1 MLNEKKI
8 SQALEK
14 QKVLSDSEI
23 QEAVKGARAE
33 KLPLDQY
40 LLKHNVVSESLL
52 YETLAEATGVPF
64 INLETQAIRRD
75 ILQLLPEPIVQVHRV
90 VAFEKNAREIKL
102 ATLDADDLQT
112 FDFIR
117 KKTGLTP
124 RIFLT
129 TPASITAAL
138 KLYHRGLKAEFKEMS
153 QEHPAAT
160 GAGGE
165 EKDLKSFA
173 EDLPV
178 VRVVDTLLEYAIFE
192 GASDIHLEPS
202 EGDSTV
208 RYRIDGI
215 LRDVMTLPKGLHP
228 GVVARI
234 KILSNL
240 KLDEHRLPQDGRFKI
255 STEDKRIAFRVSIL
269 PVFDG
274 EKVVLRLLNE
284 SARILTLDQLGLQ
297 PKPLEVL
304 KQNIRKPHGM
314 ILVTGPTGSGKT
326 TTLYT
331 ILQVLNTPG
340 VNISTVEDPVEYR
353 MQRVNQTQ
361 VNAKIGLT
369 FANGLRSLLRQDP
382 NIIMVGEIRDAETA
396 EMSTQAALTGHLVL
410 STLHTNDA
418 VTALPRLRDMKVP
431 NFLIAST
438 TNAVMAQRL
447 VRKIC
452 SSCIES
458 YTLNKKAVEDLA
470 KQLNIETVLKALET
484 SGQILSSKQGLSDI
498 LFYRGRGCKQCGDTG
513 YRGRIGIYEILEVDK
528 KFGELILI
536 DTSAEGLRAAARAQ
550 GMLSMLE
557 DGFIK
562 AKEGQTTI
570 EEVLRVTKE

>member
-1 MLNEKKI
+1 MLTENKI
-8 SQALEK
+8 TQVLEK
-14 QKVLSDSEI
+14 QKILSAADI
-23 QEAVKGARAE
+23 TEAASRARTE
-33 KLPLDQY
+33 NLPLEQY
-40 LLKHNVVSESLL
+40 VVKHNLVSESIL
-52 YETLAEATGVPF
+52 YEALAEAAGVPF
-64 INLETQAIRRD
+64 INLTGQVIRRD
-75 ILQLLPEPIVQVHRV
+75 ILSLIPEPIVQVHKL
-90 VAFEKNAREIKL
+90 VAFDKTAHELKL
-102 ATLDADDLQT
+102 ATLDPDDLQT

-129 TPASITAAL
+129 HPASIDHAL
-138 KLYHRGLKAEFKEMS
+138 KLYHRGLKAEFKEIAETS
-153 QEHPAAT
+153 PGSAED
-160 GAGGE
+160 
-165 EKDLKSFA
+165 KDLKQIA
-173 EDLPV
+173 QDLPV

-192 GASDIHLEPS
+192 GASDIHLEPG
-202 EGDSTV
+202 EGDSVV

-215 LRDVMTLPKGLHP
+215 LRDVMTLPRALNP

-255 STEDKRIAFRVSIL
+255 TTEDKRIAFRVSIL

-284 SARILTLDQLGLQ
+284 STQILSLDQLGLQ
-297 PKPLEVL
+297 PGPLEIL
-304 KQNIRKPHGM
+304 KRNIKKPHGM

-353 MQRVNQTQ
+353 MPRVNQTQ
-361 VNAKIGLT
+361 VNPKIGLT
-369 FANGLRSLLRQDP
+369 FASGLRALLRQDP
-382 NIIMVGEIRDAETA
+382 NIIMVGEIRDADTA
-396 EMSTQAALTGHLVL
+396 EMATQAALTGHLVL
-410 STLHTNDA
+410 STLHTNDS
-418 VTALPRLRDMKVP
+418 VTALPRLRDMRVP

-458 YTLNKKAVEDLA
+458 YTLSKKAIEDLA
-470 KQLNIETVLKALET
+470 EVLSVETVLKALEQ
-484 SGQILSSKQGLSDI
+484 SGQILSSKQGLTDL

-513 YRGRIGIYEILEVDK
+513 YKGRIGIYEILEIEKRVA
-528 KFGELILI
+528 ELILT
-536 DTSAEGLRAAARAQ
+536 DSSSEQLRDAARAQ
-550 GMLSMLE
+550 HMMSMLE

-562 AKEGQTTI
+562 AKQGQTTI
-570 EEVLRVTKE
+570 EEILRVTKE